1 MLRLR
6 RSPDEARPLRSGS
19 GRIGLRL
26 AIALL
31 CIVISG
37 AILGDAGA
45 AETKIR
51 TLSLAPLP
59 EATTIEIRLPV
70 EDGSDDL
77 RLAVTLADHFSALLT
92 ELGYTMVEGDGELV
106 FRFAAEEPTYAQK
119 GDRSR
124 HASPAAGKTRADG
137 YRAELYPV
145 AFASLVALSKSDQ
158 DTYRLRV
165 SVARARKPPLW
176 TGFIERSV
184 RGAERQ
190 ATYLSMADALLAL
203 WGRTFFDSD

>member
-1 MLRLR
+1 MMFRPS
-6 RSPDEARPLRSGS
+6 RSPDEARPLGSGS
-19 GRIGLRL
+19 DRIGLRL
-26 AIALL
+26 AIGLL
-31 CIVISG
+31 CIVFSG

-77 RLAVTLADHFSALLT
+77 RLAAFLADHFSALLT
-92 ELGYTMVEGDGELV
+92 ELGYTIVEGDGELI
-106 FRFAAEEPTYAQK
+106 FRFAAEEPTYAQ
-119 GDRSR
+119 GGGRSR
-124 HASPAAGKTRADG
+124 HASPATGKKPADG
-137 YRAELYPV
+137 YRAGLYPI
-145 AFASLVALSKSDQ
+145 AFSSLAALSKSDQ

-176 TGFIERSV
+176 TGYTERSV
-184 RGAERQ
+184 RSAERQ
-190 ATYLSMADALLAL
+190 ATYISMADALFAL
-203 WGRTFFDSD
+203 WGRTFP